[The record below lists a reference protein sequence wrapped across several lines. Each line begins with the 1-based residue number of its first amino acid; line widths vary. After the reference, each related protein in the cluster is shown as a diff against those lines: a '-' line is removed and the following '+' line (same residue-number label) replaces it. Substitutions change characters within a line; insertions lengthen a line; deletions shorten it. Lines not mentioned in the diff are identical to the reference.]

1 MTGLTIWSS
10 ENSGNPLGSYRDKT
24 VLTGP
29 GNIFKAF
36 LIMKSKFIEYI
47 VLKQVVSR
55 GGGGG
60 YSHTLPIRVCAAQ
73 RGCDF
78 EAPDLEQGIHFR
90 GVF

>member
-24 VLTGP
+24 ILTGP

-47 VLKQVVSR
+47 VLKQVVSH

-60 YSHTLPIRVCAAQ
+60 TPIHYLYGYV
-73 RGCDF
+73 
-78 EAPDLEQGIHFR
+78 PPN
-90 GVF
+90 GVVILKLLI